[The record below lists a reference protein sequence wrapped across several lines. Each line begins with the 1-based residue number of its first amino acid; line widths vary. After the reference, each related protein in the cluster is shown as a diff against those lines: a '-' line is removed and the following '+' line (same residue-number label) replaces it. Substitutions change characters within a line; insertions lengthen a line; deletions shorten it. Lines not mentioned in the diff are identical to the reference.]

1 MESIPYQLS
10 DIDKL
15 LRELYQL
22 KKMNQMLLNEIKRLK
37 EDQFYDE
44 SIQPPLKNV
53 NHFDS
58 LHLKSPNLLD
68 SLHLKS
74 PNHFDFLPQQFPR

>member
-22 KKMNQMLLNEIKRLK
+22 KMMNQILVAEIKRLK

-44 SIQPPLKNV
+44 SIQPPR
-53 NHFDS
+53 S
-58 LHLKSPNLLD
+58 
-68 SLHLKS
+68 
-74 PNHFDFLPQQFPR
+74 PQQPSRQSFT

>member
-22 KKMNQMLLNEIKRLK
+22 KKMNQLLVSEIKRLK
-37 EDQFYDE
+37 EEQNE
-44 SIQPPLKNV
+44 SIQLP
-53 NHFDS
+53 
-58 LHLKSPNLLD
+58 
-68 SLHLKS
+68 
-74 PNHFDFLPQQFPR
+74 LPQQFPRQSFP

>member
-44 SIQPPLKNV
+44 SIQPPL
-53 NHFDS
+53 
-58 LHLKSPNLLD
+58 
-68 SLHLKS
+68 
-74 PNHFDFLPQQFPR
+74 PQQLSRQSLP

>member
-22 KKMNQMLLNEIKRLK
+22 KMMNQMLLNEIKRLK

-53 NHFDS
+53 NHFD
-58 LHLKSPNLLD
+58 
-68 SLHLKS
+68 
-74 PNHFDFLPQQFPR
+74 FLPQQFPR